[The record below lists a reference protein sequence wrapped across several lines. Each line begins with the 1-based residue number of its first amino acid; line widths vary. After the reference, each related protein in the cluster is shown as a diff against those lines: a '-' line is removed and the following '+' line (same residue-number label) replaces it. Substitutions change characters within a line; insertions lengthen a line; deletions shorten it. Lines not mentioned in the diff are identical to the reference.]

1 MLFFGGLIL
10 FVILQ
15 TYVLSLIL
23 LMMRSSDI
31 IHRGLFSD
39 MIGILLFIRYMLR
52 LPLLRVFISSPILF
66 LNFFNPLNIVLPLNF
81 KICN

>member
-52 LPLLRVFISSPILF
+52 LP
-66 LNFFNPLNIVLPLNF
+66 
-81 KICN
+81 